1 MGPCV
6 RRDDSSRG
14 TRPRSRRASRPSFA
28 ATCRPL
34 NQRGRSA
41 IPRGRQRDPQERAQ
55 GRPGARCTRG
65 LACQGSKERRTRA
78 YRFSGSSPAFPA
90 QWFYGLF
97 RALPGDRLLA
107 TVIPQKLAS
116 QELDAS
122 AEASGPH
129 DFAVRVTRCSSSAH
143 PRPPHPAPRFVTIAS
158 RPSVG
163 RDGFDEAGD
172 LGKKG
177 SGIFFAKGL
186 DRESVI
192 WPTGR
197 FLSSFRRGPIHV
209 TPSSLRTQGP
219 ITPGFSKER
228 RRPPHRQKRES
239 SAPR

>member
-1 MGPCV
+1 MGHA
-6 RRDDSSRG
+6 RRRPDTPSHSRDSN
-14 TRPRSRRASRPSFA
+14 RPSFA
-28 ATCRPL
+28 NSLLPTR
-34 NQRGRSA
+34 RGRTRPSREGA
-41 IPRGRQRDPQERAQ
+41 GKAGCTLHPRSRVRYVQRK
-55 GRPGARCTRG
+55 C
-65 LACQGSKERRTRA
+65 TRA
-78 YRFSGSSPAFPA
+78 YRFSGGNPAFPA

-143 PRPPHPAPRFVTIAS
+143 PRPPHPALRFVTIAS

-186 DRESVI
+186 DKESVI
-192 WPTGR
+192 WPTGG

-209 TPSSLRTQGP
+209 TPSSLRAQGP